1 MARLI
6 LLKEDYGGT
15 VLYLTDLEDN
25 QLEIILKQML
35 VNDENGVG
43 EDAEDIAKRFY
54 PDNTMKNLCDT
65 DSGETDIIKELDFK
79 CVAECNYYGFCEV
92 VNNEV
97 S

>member
-15 VLYLTDLEDN
+15 ILYLTDLENN
-25 QLEIILKQML
+25 QLEIILKQIL

-43 EDAEDIAKRFY
+43 EDAEEIAKRFY

-65 DSGETDIIKELDFK
+65 DSGETDIIKELNSN
-79 CVAECNYYGFCEV
+79 CVVDCEYYGFCEV
-92 VNNEV
+92 KQ
-97 S
+97 